1 MENQMDDIDLSKMAY
16 IVPNLPRYEI
26 DVAKFWP
33 WWDSVTI
40 PIKRIHGDSAGN
52 GKTGYDGELWDGVT
66 IWQKPEYQRNI
77 VWKVNYHTNDEL
89 FGELIQRVLKELPWY
104 DIHGITLWSNKK
116 RIDPHLDGLP
126 KDEFPSAPRIGL
138 IDECDIR
145 TFYLI
150 SRKRLKY
157 AVPDLTTGS
166 NLFLFNNQNY
176 KHGAKAANSGKK
188 ILVRIDGPLID
199 PEGLKAYIN
208 NQIAEGARYEGM
220 E

>member
-1 MENQMDDIDLSKMAY
+1 MTDNDFAKMAY
-16 IVPNLPRYEI
+16 IIPNLPRYEV
-26 DVAKFWP
+26 DVTKFWP

-40 PIKRIHGDSAGN
+40 PIKRIQGDSAGN

-66 IWQKPEYQRNI
+66 IWQKPEYQKNI
-77 VWKVNYHTNDEL
+77 VWKVNYHTNEEL
-89 FGELIQRVLKELPWY
+89 FGEIIQRILKDLPWF

-150 SRKRLKY
+150 SRKGLGGLKY
-157 AVPDLTTGS
+157 TVPDVTSGP

-176 KHGAKAANSGKK
+176 LHGAKAASAGKK

-199 PEGLKAYIN
+199 PDGLKTYIN
-208 NQIAEGARYEGM
+208 NQIAEGARYERL